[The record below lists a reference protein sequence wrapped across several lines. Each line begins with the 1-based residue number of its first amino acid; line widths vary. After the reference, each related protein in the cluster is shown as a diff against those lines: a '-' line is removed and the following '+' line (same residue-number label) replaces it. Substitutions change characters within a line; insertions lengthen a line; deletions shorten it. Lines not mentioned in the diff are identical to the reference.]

1 MDVHPDHGYRG
12 LAMPESEAEALVERQ
27 VEAFNAHDLEAFCA
41 CYSDDVLVIDGDGDE
56 MLRGMAAFR
65 ERYRQQFEGDAAG
78 EIGGRLSAGSW
89 VVDHEIARLG
99 GQTVEGLVAYR
110 IRGGVIDRVHF
121 FFDVR

>member
-1 MDVHPDHGYRG
+1 MDVQSDHGYRG

-41 CYSDDVLVIDGDGDE
+41 CYSEDVLVIDGDGNE

-78 EIGGRLSAGSW
+78 KIGGRLSAGSW
-89 VVDHEIARLG
+89 S
-99 GQTVEGLVAYR
+99 
-110 IRGGVIDRVHF
+110 
-121 FFDVR
+121 